1 MRHDIYIF
9 LHLQVLPGGHATE
22 AVMIDRYMTSY
33 PHNSAARSHF
43 LSPLTHLSATTI
55 ALLNMPPSHRPTQLN
70 FITGNANKLAEV
82 RAILADTGVELSSKA
97 LDLPE
102 LQGGIEEISR
112 DKCRRAAE
120 AVSVACMYDVRLL
133 LLCRVERKREG
144 HWRY

>member
-1 MRHDIYIF
+1 
-9 LHLQVLPGGHATE
+9 
-22 AVMIDRYMTSY
+22 MTSY
-33 PHNSAARSHF
+33 PTIPPLHLTFFTTTTTTTTFQPPHTM
-43 LSPLTHLSATTI
+43 SPTT
-55 ALLNMPPSHRPTQLN
+55 APAHRPTALH

-120 AVSVACMYDVRLL
+120 AVSCA
-133 LLCRVERKREG
+133 
-144 HWRY
+144 

>member
-1 MRHDIYIF
+1 M
-9 LHLQVLPGGHATE
+9 
-22 AVMIDRYMTSY
+22 
-33 PHNSAARSHF
+33 
-43 LSPLTHLSATTI
+43 SPA
-55 ALLNMPPSHRPTQLN
+55 HRPSRLF

-120 AVSVACMYDVRLL
+120 AVSNSLVCAGSVRV
-133 LLCRVERKREG
+133 LCDCCESVVKERQVNVCEPVG
-144 HWRY
+144 NMCYVISL

>member
-1 MRHDIYIF
+1 M
-9 LHLQVLPGGHATE
+9 
-22 AVMIDRYMTSY
+22 S
-33 PHNSAARSHF
+33 
-43 LSPLTHLSATTI
+43 TTT
-55 ALLNMPPSHRPTQLN
+55 APSHRPSHLN

-120 AVSVACMYDVRLL
+120 AVSFFTNCVCCEIL
-133 LLCRVERKREG
+133 LLCHLER
-144 HWRY
+144 

>member
-1 MRHDIYIF
+1 MHDF
-9 LHLQVLPGGHATE
+9 V
-22 AVMIDRYMTSY
+22 S
-33 PHNSAARSHF
+33 HNSAT
-43 LSPLTHLSATTI
+43 SPHLFHHHLIHQQKHTMSPITAP
-55 ALLNMPPSHRPTQLN
+55 AHRPSKLQ

-120 AVSVACMYDVRLL
+120 AVSCA
-133 LLCRVERKREG
+133 
-144 HWRY
+144 

>member
-1 MRHDIYIF
+1 MS
-9 LHLQVLPGGHATE
+9 PT
-22 AVMIDRYMTSY
+22 TS
-33 PHNSAARSHF
+33 
-43 LSPLTHLSATTI
+43 
-55 ALLNMPPSHRPTQLN
+55 PSHRPTSLF

-120 AVSVACMYDVRLL
+120 AVSFAFVVSESVRVCKCVRGGGGGSDDGDVRKRVDGKIRSEVVISCHCN
-133 LLCRVERKREG
+133 LCDTGDWPDRAGELKESSGRSDTVCPG
-144 HWRY
+144 H